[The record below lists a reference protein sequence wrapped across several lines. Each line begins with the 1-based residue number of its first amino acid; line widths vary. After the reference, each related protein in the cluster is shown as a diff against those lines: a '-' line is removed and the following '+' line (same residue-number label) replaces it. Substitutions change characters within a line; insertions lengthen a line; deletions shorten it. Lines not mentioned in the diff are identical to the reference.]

1 MKIVRVISP
10 KSGFILKKRMTVKEI
25 KSDIKDELESL
36 RMSAFPKD
44 VAAVYHCY
52 RVTASGHECDLVDA
66 INAAFPTSEDDD
78 RD

>member
-10 KSGFILKKRMTVKEI
+10 KSGFVLKKRLTTKEI
-25 KSDIKDELESL
+25 KDDILDELLSL
-36 RMSAFPKD
+36 RLVCSKSAVNKVF
-44 VAAVYHCY
+44 HCY
-52 RVTASGHECDLVDA
+52 TATVSGHQCDLVDA